1 MLSYEKFH
9 GNGTYDLKRKY
20 WKGSIFIPTPG
31 SNKGS
36 KTTSQIELNM
46 GFTCTKI
53 SIIAFLGSSF
63 LLSYLGLYFYPNKD
77 STSFQPFLVVCKCA
91 MT

>member
-1 MLSYEKFH
+1 MLSYVKFH
-9 GNGTYDLKRKY
+9 RNGSYDLKRKY
-20 WKGSIFIPTPG
+20 WKESIFVPTPG
-31 SNKGS
+31 SNKWS
-36 KTTSQIELNM
+36 KTTCQIELNM
-46 GFTCTKI
+46 GFTCTKM
-53 SIIAFLGSSF
+53 SINYFPRGSS